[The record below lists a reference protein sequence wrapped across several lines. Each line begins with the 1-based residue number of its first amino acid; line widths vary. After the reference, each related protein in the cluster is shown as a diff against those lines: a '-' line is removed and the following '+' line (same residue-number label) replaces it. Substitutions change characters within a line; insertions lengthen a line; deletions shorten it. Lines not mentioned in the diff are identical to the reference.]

1 MHYRISGIQK
11 ARIIIALGILISG
24 IHSLSA
30 QINVF
35 STGYMK
41 AGIYAGKDSDERQN
55 EESAILLFDRRV
67 IEYKFEDN
75 SLVQYEIFHRK
86 YQVFD
91 EKAVEEISKLYL
103 PMNDAEEIIFVQ
115 GKSVS
120 PLGFVTET
128 NQSKI
133 KSVEEENEK
142 YKLLVIEGVQEKGT
156 VEYMYGLRKRP
167 NIYPM
172 SYLGGNTRVLES
184 EFWIMAPENLSI
196 DFQTYNTNKFK
207 QIDSSY
213 TYIDKSKAKLTIF
226 KIQDI
231 DPIINVGKNFA
242 INAIKYRVACSIR
255 RNLGNTSGLNY
266 EYNDFIRITNDG
278 LVKEKAAGTK
288 EIKKLAASLNLDKNL
303 TEKAKIIEI
312 ETYIKNN
319 FAKIS
324 SNNPDVNSIKFLLKN
339 KQGSDEAIVALYSGL
354 FDYFNIKHTIGFSIE
369 KDLRFIDSDFETWA
383 NIDEWIFHFPNADI
397 YTQPLDPGSAPGYLD
412 HDFRGNKMIAMKG
425 LQVGEI
431 KSAVAELQDI
441 KHTVTTLS
449 KETIKVN
456 FNDEFEPSTKFDYY
470 FRGYTGALLKWL
482 RDATFEDPG
491 FFQSVINGF
500 VEGRYNELKT
510 KNITFKFDS
519 EYGDKEFGTSI
530 LFSAFPEDLT
540 AKAGDNLILYAGR
553 YFKHSYSKSNLP
565 DNYPYRVIA
574 AEDQDN
580 ITEFEITIPEGYSV
594 EIPETA
600 KIDTKVELGKNRFV
614 SLKTSFKT
622 ENNKLTISIEE
633 KQHIGILEV
642 GEAKLLNPF
651 WAELEKAEKIAV
663 VFSKNK

>member
-1 MHYRISGIQK
+1 MHNRIFSFQK
-11 ARIIIALGILISG
+11 ARIIIGLGVLLSG

-35 STGYMK
+35 STGYAK
-41 AGIYAGKDSDERQN
+41 AGIHAGKDSDERQN
-55 EESAILLFDRRV
+55 EESAILLFDRRI

-91 EKAVEEISKLYL
+91 ETAVEELSKLYL

-172 SYLGGNTRVLES
+172 SYLGGNSRVLES

-196 DFQTYNTNKFK
+196 DFQTYNTDKFK
-207 QIDSSY
+207 RIDSVY
-213 TYIDKSKAKLTIF
+213 TYIDKSKANLTIF
-226 KIQDI
+226 KIQHI
-231 DPIINVGKNFA
+231 DPIVNVGKNFA
-242 INAIKYRVACSIR
+242 TNSIKYRVACSIR

-278 LVKEKAAGTK
+278 LVKEKAAGAK
-288 EIKKLAASLNLDKNL
+288 DIKKLAASMNLDKSL
-303 TEKAKIIEI
+303 SEKARIIEI
-312 ETYIKNN
+312 ETYVKNN
-319 FAKIS
+319 FAKVAS
-324 SNNPDVNSIKFLLKN
+324 DNPDVNSIKFLLKN
-339 KQGSDEAIVALYSGL
+339 KQGSDDAIIALYSGL

-369 KDLRFIDSDFETWA
+369 KDVRFIDSDFETWA
-383 NIDEWIFHFPNADI
+383 NIDQWIFHFPDAEI
-397 YTQPLDPGSAPGYLD
+397 YTQPLEPSSAPGYLNQ
-412 HDFRGNKMIAMKG
+412 DFRGNKLIAMKS

-441 KHTVTTLS
+441 KHTVATFS
-449 KETIKVN
+449 RETIKLS
-456 FNDEFEPSTKFDYY
+456 FNDELEPNAKFDYY
-470 FRGYTGALLKWL
+470 FRGYTGALFKWL
-482 RDATFEDPG
+482 RDATFEDPS
-491 FFQSVINGF
+491 FFQSLINGF
-500 VEGRYNELKT
+500 VEGRYTGLKT
-510 KNITFKFDS
+510 KNITFKFDT

-530 LFSAFPEDLT
+530 LFSAVPEELT
-540 AKAGDNLILYAGR
+540 AKAGDNIIIYAGR
-553 YFKHSYSKSNLP
+553 YFKHTYSKTDFP
-565 DNYPYRVIA
+565 ENYPYRVIA
-574 AEDQDN
+574 DEDEDKV
-580 ITEFEITIPEGYSV
+580 TELEITIPEGYGV
-594 EIPETA
+594 EVPEAA
-600 KIDTKVELGKNRFV
+600 KIDTKIELGKNRFV

-651 WAELEKAEKIAV
+651 WAELEKAEKMAV